1 MENTKSP
8 EILLVGHITL
18 DEDAYGVHL
27 GGSIFFA
34 SQLLRILKQKANIV
48 TSYNTNVFTPIL
60 GGQFNVNVVKSS
72 STTTFVNYYKSGKR
86 EQVVKSIASHIADKD
101 IPKNVRNADL
111 VFLAPVINEIEL
123 DILSLFE
130 TNLVV
135 ANLQGWLRQVD
146 KTGLVNEK
154 KIDLDQIL
162 QYVDIAIISKEDI
175 NDWSVLEDWKNKVEV
190 LIVTIGSGG
199 CNLNVD
205 NKWHHVPGIKVA
217 EIDSIGAG
225 DIFATAYMLKYFQTF
240 DFLQAAVFANYVAGV
255 SVEGPRT
262 SKLADRLLADKW
274 NWLDGYGQN
283 RSI

>member
-18 DEDAYGVHL
+18 DEDVYGVHL

-48 TSYNTNVFTPIL
+48 TSYNTSMLTTIL
-60 GGQFNVNVVKSS
+60 GRQFNVNVVKSS

-86 EQVVKSIASHIADKD
+86 EQVVKSIASHIVDKD

-123 DILSLFE
+123 DIVSLFE

-175 NDWSVLEDWKNKVEV
+175 SDWFSRFYRFCTFNK
-190 LIVTIGSGG
+190 TIG
-199 CNLNVD
+199 
-205 NKWHHVPGIKVA
+205 
-217 EIDSIGAG
+217 
-225 DIFATAYMLKYFQTF
+225 
-240 DFLQAAVFANYVAGV
+240 
-255 SVEGPRT
+255 
-262 SKLADRLLADKW
+262 
-274 NWLDGYGQN
+274 
-283 RSI
+283 